1 MKKVIYLALLGVAF
15 SQLHGCAA
23 VVVGGAAVGASM
35 ATDRRGV
42 GVYVVD
48 QEIET
53 RASYNL
59 TEAFKDK
66 PVRFDVTSFN
76 RQVLILGQV
85 ADEESRVRAG
95 EIVKAVPEVRNV
107 FNELTISGLPSLT
120 SITNDGTISST
131 VKTRLWGDDRT
142 PGTKIKVK
150 TEGGIVYLMG
160 LVTKAEADAA
170 AEIASTTKGVTKV
183 VKLFE
188 YID

>member
-1 MKKVIYLALLGVAF
+1 MKKAIYLTLIGVAL

-42 GVYVVD
+42 GVYVSD

-53 RASYNL
+53 RAASKL
-59 TEAFKDK
+59 SDAFKDK

-85 ADEESRVRAG
+85 PDEESKARATA
-95 EIVKAVPEVRNV
+95 IVKAVPEVHNV
-107 FNELTISGLPSLT
+107 FNELAVSGLPSLT
-120 SITNDGTISST
+120 SITNDGTISSK
-131 VKTRLWGDDRT
+131 VKSRLWGDDRT

-160 LVTKAEADAA
+160 LVTRAEADAA
-170 AEIASTTKGVTKV
+170 AEIASTTGGVTKV

>member
-1 MKKVIYLALLGVAF
+1 MKKAIYLTLLGVAL
-15 SQLHGCAA
+15 SQLHGCAG

-42 GVYVVD
+42 GVYVGD

-53 RASYNL
+53 RAASRL
-59 TEAFKDK
+59 TESFKDK

-85 ADEESRVRAG
+85 PDEEARNRAT
-95 EIVKAVPEVRNV
+95 EIVKGVPEVRTV
-107 FNELTISGLPSLT
+107 FNELAISGLPSLT
-120 SITNDGTISST
+120 SITNDGTIST
-131 VKTRLWGDDRT
+131 KVKSRLWGDDRT

-150 TEGGIVYLMG
+150 TEGGVVYLMG
-160 LVTKAEADAA
+160 LVTKAEAEAA
-170 AEIASTTKGVTKV
+170 AELASTTGGVIKV

>member
-35 ATDRRGV
+35 VTDRRGV

-53 RASYNL
+53 RASARL
-59 TEAFKDK
+59 HEAFEDK
-66 PVRFDVTSFN
+66 PVRFDITSFN

-85 ADEESRVRAG
+85 PDEESRAKAA
-95 EIVKAVPEVRNV
+95 EIVKAVPEVRTV
-107 FNELTISGLPSLT
+107 FNELTVSGLPSFT

-131 VKTRLWGDDRT
+131 VKTRLWGDERA

-150 TEGGIVYLMG
+150 TEGGVVYLMG
-160 LVTKAEADAA
+160 LVTKAEGDAA
-170 AEIASTTKGVTKV
+170 AELASTTKGVTKV